1 MNASLLHFRTDHFKD
16 KESRREVCVVWLGIE
31 QFPESGA
38 GAAFKDL
45 RTLGFLELEGARITK
60 NERITIIF
68 R

>member
-60 NERITIIF
+60 NERIAIIF
-68 R
+68 